1 MQYHKPLIP
10 PKYIYPPDPWRWV
23 EKQFNPK
30 LLVQMET
37 LFSTANGY
45 LGMRG
50 VFEEG
55 TPVGQ
60 NGTFING
67 FYESWPIVY
76 AEEAYG
82 FARTGQT
89 IVNATDSKIIR
100 LYVDDEPFD
109 LPMANLLKF
118 ERALDMQNGT
128 LDREVLWQTPSGKQV
143 SIRSRR
149 LVSFEHRHLAAICY
163 EVTIL
168 NAKAPIVI
176 SSEMHYEASAR
187 ASEGDPRLA
196 KGLKERVLLPQQ
208 HWVKDRRIVLSHI
221 TRNSRMTLAC
231 GVDHEF
237 ETKSPYFYDSQC
249 ITRNSR
255 MTLACGVDHE
265 FETKSPYFYDS
276 QCSEDDGKVVFSVDA
291 QPGVPIRLVKYMTY
305 HTSDHFPAQ
314 ELCDRAGRTL
324 DRALVHGFDD
334 LLASQRQYLD
344 DFWYRSDLKID
355 GDPHDPSDTTELMQQ
370 VLRFN
375 LFHVLQASA
384 RSEGGGVPAKGLT
397 SHAYEGNYFWD
408 MEIYLQPFLT
418 YTAPRIAKN
427 LLLFRYSIL
436 DKARQRAREVN
447 QDGALFPWRT
457 INGEEAS
464 AYYAAGT
471 AQYHINADIIYAL
484 KKYINATGDEEFLLN
499 EGAEMLVETARM
511 WYSLG
516 FFSNRVAGQFCIHGV
531 TGPDEYNAVVNNN
544 TYTNL
549 MARENLWY
557 AANTVEMLRDCH
569 PDRFIALVDKTKLE
583 LSEVENWRKAADNM
597 YLPFDERLKI
607 HIQHDGFLD
616 EKVWD
621 FENTPADKYP
631 LLLYFHPLVIYRHQ
645 VIKQA
650 DIVLAMFLLGDKF
663 SPEQKRRNFDYY
675 DPLTTG
681 DSSLSV
687 SIQSIVAAE
696 IGYLE
701 KAVEYAKY
709 AVLMDLGDVAGNVKH
724 GCHIAAMGG
733 TWMVA
738 VYGFAGMRDYDGHL
752 SFHPKLPETVKR
764 LRFPLTIQGQR
775 LEVDIQ
781 EETATYLL
789 RQGTQLAIAHQG
801 KNIQLLEGMPV
812 TVELKP
818 VLEAKG
824 ER

>member
-1 MQYHKPLIP
+1 MLHHEPLIP
-10 PKYIYPPDPWRWV
+10 PRYIYPPEPWRWV
-23 EKQFNPK
+23 EKQFYPK

-55 TPVGQ
+55 SPVGQ

-100 LYVDDEPFD
+100 LYVDDEPFY
-109 LPMANLLKF
+109 LPTANLLKF
-118 ERALDMQNGT
+118 ERSLDMQNGT
-128 LDREVLWQTPSGKQV
+128 LDREVLWQTPSDKQV

-149 LVSFEHRHLAAICY
+149 LVSFEHRHLAAISY

-176 SSEMHYEASAR
+176 SSEMHYDASAR

-196 KGLKERVLLPQQ
+196 KGFKERVLLPE
-208 HWVKDRRIVLSHI
+208 HYWVKDRRIILSHI

-237 ETKSPYFYDSQC
+237 ETKSPYSY
-249 ITRNSR
+249 
-255 MTLACGVDHE
+255 E
-265 FETKSPYFYDS
+265 S

-314 ELCDRAGRTL
+314 ELCERAERTL
-324 DRALVHGFDD
+324 DRAITHGFDN
-334 LLASQRQYLD
+334 LLVSQRQYLD
-344 DFWYRSDLKID
+344 DFWDRSDLRIE
-355 GDPHDPSDTTELMQQ
+355 GDPQHPSDTIELMQQ

-408 MEIYLQPFLT
+408 MEIYLQPFLI

-484 KKYINATGDEEFLLN
+484 KKYVDITGDDEFLLN

-557 AANTVEMLRDCH
+557 AASTVEMLRDRH
-569 PDRFIALVDKTKLE
+569 PDWFIALVDKTKLE

-607 HIQHDGFLD
+607 HIQHDTFLD

-621 FENTPADKYP
+621 FENTPPDKYP
-631 LLLYFHPLVIYRHQ
+631 LLLHFHPLVIYRHQ

-663 SPEQKRRNFDYY
+663 SPEQKRHNFDYY

-687 SIQSIVAAE
+687 SIQSIVSAE

-701 KAVEYAKY
+701 QATEYAKY
-709 AVLMDLGDVAGNVKH
+709 AVLMDLGDVAGNVKD

-738 VYGFAGMRDYDGHL
+738 VYGFAGMRDYNGHL
-752 SFHPKLPETVKR
+752 SFHPKLPEIVKR
-764 LRFPLTIQGQR
+764 LQFPLTIQGQR

-781 EETATYLL
+781 GTTATYFLQ
-789 RQGTQLAIAHQG
+789 QGTQLAITHQG
-801 KNIQLLEGMPV
+801 KNIQLLEGIPV

-818 VLEAKG
+818 VLELKG
-824 ER
+824 ELIKSDIPSDPTFNPNKQDD

>member
-1 MQYHKPLIP
+1 MLQHKPLIP
-10 PKYIYPPDPWRWV
+10 PRYIYPPEPWRWV
-23 EKQFNPK
+23 EKQFSPK
-30 LLVQMET
+30 FLIQMET

-55 TPVGQ
+55 APVAE

-89 IVNATDSKIIR
+89 IVNATDSKIIK
-100 LYVDDEPFD
+100 LYVDDEPFY
-109 LPMANLLKF
+109 LPTANLLRF

-128 LDREVLWQTPSGKQV
+128 LDRDVLWQTPSGKQV

-149 LVSFEHRHLAAICY
+149 LVSFEHRHLAAISY
-163 EVTIL
+163 EVTVL
-168 NAKAPIVI
+168 NATAPIVI
-176 SSEMHYEASAR
+176 SSELHYDSSAR

-196 KGLKERVLLPQQ
+196 KGFKERVLLPEQ
-208 HWVKDRRIVLSHI
+208 HSLNDRRIILGHI
-221 TRNSRMTLAC
+221 TRNSRMSLAC
-231 GVDHEF
+231 GVDHVF
-237 ETKSPYFYDSQC
+237 ETQSAFFY
-249 ITRNSR
+249 N
-255 MTLACGVDHE
+255 
-265 FETKSPYFYDS
+265 S

-305 HTSDHFPAQ
+305 HTSNHSSAQ
-314 ELCDRAGRTL
+314 ELCERAGRTL
-324 DRALVHGFDD
+324 DRAIVHGFDA
-334 LLASQRQYLD
+334 LLTSQRQYLD
-344 DFWYRSDLKID
+344 DFWYRSDVKID
-355 GDPHDPSDTTELMQQ
+355 SELQNAGNISEWMQQ

-375 LFHVLQASA
+375 LFHIYQASA
-384 RSEGGGVPAKGLT
+384 RSEGEGVPAKGLT
-397 SHAYEGNYFWD
+397 SRAYEGNYFWD
-408 MEIYLQPFLT
+408 MEIYLQPFLI
-418 YTAPRIAKN
+418 YTTPRIAKN

-484 KKYINATGDEEFLLN
+484 RKYINVTGDEELLLN

-516 FFSNRVAGQFCIHGV
+516 FFSERVAGKFCIHGV

-557 AANTVEMLRDCH
+557 AANTVEMLHDRY
-569 PDRFIALVDKTKLE
+569 PDRFIILVDKTKLV
-583 LSEVENWRKAADNM
+583 LSEVENWKQAADNM
-597 YLPFDERLKI
+597 YLPFDDQLKI
-607 HIQHDGFLD
+607 NIQHDGFLD

-631 LLLYFHPLVIYRHQ
+631 LLLHFHPLVIYRHQ

-650 DIVLAMFLLGDKF
+650 DIVLAMFLLGNEF

-687 SIQSIVAAE
+687 AIQSIVAAE
-696 IGYLE
+696 IGYLD

-709 AVLMDLGDVAGNVKH
+709 AVLMDLGDVAGNVRD

-738 VYGFAGMRDYDGHL
+738 VYGFAGMRDYHGHL
-752 SFHPKLPETVKR
+752 SFHPKLPETIKR
-764 LRFPLTIQGQR
+764 LQFPLTIRGQR
-775 LEVDIQ
+775 LEVDIRQ
-781 EETATYLL
+781 DQATYLL
-789 RQGTQLAIAHQG
+789 RQGTQLAIRHQA
-801 KNIQLLEGMPV
+801 KDIQLHEGIPT
-812 TVELKP
+812 TVEIKP
-818 VLEAKG
+818 VLEITDV
-824 ER
+824 